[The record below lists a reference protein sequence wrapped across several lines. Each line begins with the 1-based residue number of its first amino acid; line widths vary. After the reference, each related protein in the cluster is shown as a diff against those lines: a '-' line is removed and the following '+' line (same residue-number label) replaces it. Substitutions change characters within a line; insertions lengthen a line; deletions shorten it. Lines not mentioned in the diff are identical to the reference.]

1 MLYLIAVILLVAL
14 DQVVKALVR
23 GLIPLG
29 TSVSFIPHILNLTY
43 IRNTG
48 AAFSSLEGKTFFL
61 GIVSA
66 LVSLVLIYMLAKPVV
81 RHPVGRWIVTVV
93 LAGALGN
100 MIDRFFLGYVTD
112 MFQTVFI
119 NFAVFNVADIYVVLG
134 VIALA
139 VYGVF
144 FWDRLEPKKDA
155 ATEKAPEVE
164 PEEKP

>member
-1 MLYLIAVILLVAL
+1 MPYLIAVILLVAL

-144 FWDRLEPKKDA
+144 FWDRLEPKKDNA
-155 ATEKAPEVE
+155 ATEKAPE
-164 PEEKP
+164 EKP